1 MTDELTPEE
10 SAAIEEMTSEPE
22 LDLEEEQ
29 PEEPVEAA
37 EEQPEE
43 QEEKPEFKTT
53 REKPPEGYVPHQ
65 AMHEERLRRQEAE
78 RRLAALEQAAEQQR
92 KAAEQAK
99 AEEEA
104 KLGDPL
110 VDPDGFQKNL
120 QRQLESTREM
130 VRQQQQAAQRERLSQ
145 ARAEDAVRMEN
156 EFKATVPDYDDAV
169 RHINEARVEELRAY
183 GMDDQRIIAQ
193 IAQDANSVYDSA
205 KRLGMNP
212 AQLLYQLAQ
221 QRGYKPRPKVD
232 EAAAQVEALATAQ
245 KQTQGLG
252 SGGSRQAGRLTVSQI
267 AEMSEAEVA
276 KLSPDEI
283 ARAFGG

>member
-22 LDLEEEQ
+22 LDMEEEQ
-29 PEEPVEAA
+29 SEEPVEAA
-37 EEQPEE
+37 EERAE
-43 QEEKPEFKTT
+43 EEKPEFKTT

-130 VRQQQQAAQRERLSQ
+130 VRQQQQAAQRERLMQ
-145 ARAEDAVRMEN
+145 ARAEDAVRMES

-169 RHINEARVEELRAY
+169 GHIRQARVDELKAY
-183 GMDDQRIIAQ
+183 GWDDQRIVAQ